1 MMSAANNQ
9 KDKGPAAA
17 KLVAAVVAR
26 GRTLVADDG
35 KSLAA
40 GEEIE
45 LPAAEVER
53 LQRLGFLEDPDAPV
67 IRRDNGPRFG
77 SAAGPQI
84 RRG

>member
-26 GRTLVADDG
+26 GRTLLVDDG

-53 LQRLGFLEDPDAPV
+53 LRQLGFLEDPEAPV